1 MPELV
6 FRERR
11 PANIAVLANSSKPLV
26 FVLTQE
32 MNEIATHGRHAPELL
47 EIGPQYEGQRID
59 NFLTA
64 YLKGVPKSFIY
75 RVLRRGEV
83 RVNKGRAK
91 PTYRLQAGDRV
102 RIPPLR
108 RTVPQAKT
116 LPSKKVLTL
125 IRDSILYEDPGM
137 LIINKPAGVAVHG
150 GSGVSFGVI
159 EILRADRPEAPYLE
173 LVHRLDRDTSG
184 CLIIAK
190 RRSILRHL
198 HKLLREDGVEK
209 RYLALLRGGWQGGEH
224 RVRAP
229 LRKNILQSGERLVK
243 VEAEG
248 KASQTLFRPLRRW
261 SAATLVEALPLTGR
275 THQIRVHA
283 THIGR
288 PIAGDEKYGDSDFN
302 RAMQEK
308 GLRRLFLHAASLRF
322 TTADGQPIEISA
334 PLDPALEAVLSA
346 LGEGMER

>member
-1 MPELV
+1 MNEFATNGRLAPELV
-6 FRERR
+6 
-11 PANIAVLANSSKPLV
+11 
-26 FVLTQE
+26 
-32 MNEIATHGRHAPELL
+32 
-47 EIGPQYEGQRID
+47 EIGPQHEGQRID

-91 PTYRLQAGDRV
+91 PTYRLQTGDKV

-108 RTVPQAKT
+108 RTLPTAKAVPGDKLVA
-116 LPSKKVLTL
+116 L
-125 IRDSILYEDPGM
+125 INASILYEDDG
-137 LIINKPAGVAVHG
+137 LVILNKPAGIAVHG

-159 EILRADRPEAPYLE
+159 EILRAARPQAPYLE

-190 RRSILRHL
+190 KRSMLRHL
-198 HKLLREDGVEK
+198 HKLLREDGMEK
-209 RYLALLRGGWQGGEH
+209 RYQTLLRGPWHGGER
-224 RVRAP
+224 RVSAP

-248 KASQTLFRPLRRW
+248 KPSHTLFRALRRW
-261 SAATLVEALPLTGR
+261 PEASLVEAVPLTGR

-283 THIGR
+283 VHMGQ
-288 PIAGDEKYGDSDFN
+288 PIAGDEKYGDADFN
-302 RAMQEK
+302 RRMQEK

-322 TTADGQPIEISA
+322 TTADGKSITVSA
-334 PLDPALEAVLSA
+334 PLDPALMQVLTA
-346 LGEGMER
+346 LGESL